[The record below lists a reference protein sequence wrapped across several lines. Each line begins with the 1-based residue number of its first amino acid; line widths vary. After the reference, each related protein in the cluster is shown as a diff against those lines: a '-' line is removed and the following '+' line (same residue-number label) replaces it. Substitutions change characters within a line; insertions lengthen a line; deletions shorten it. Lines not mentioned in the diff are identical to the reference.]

1 MIRGPPALPWTVVS
15 PAGCVNFRRWRQRF
29 VPGRRADCALP
40 VAGALSHTRLEL
52 QRFNAAGG
60 GPDETPQRICRK
72 TEETLPGGRCDRP
85 GPLIWSF
92 AEHEPDTGATA
103 DSALSARPHLTAPD
117 HAMLMAS
124 DVERA
129 LPAPQRAL
137 PESLTHASL

>member
-1 MIRGPPALPWTVVS
+1 MQPVEDPMKRNNGFASRPRKRYLVVVVIAL
-15 PAGCVNFRRWRQRF
+15 A
-29 VPGRRADCALP
+29 
-40 VAGALSHTRLEL
+40 
-52 QRFNAAGG
+52 
-60 GPDETPQRICRK
+60 
-72 TEETLPGGRCDRP
+72 
-85 GPLIWSF
+85 PLIWSF